1 MPEAFDFS
9 AVEHQYIE
17 MPSGRPLYLSNMQFH
32 LDDIAHCL
40 AHQFRWNGA
49 SSKGVTVAEHSVHVS
64 YLIIEEGGKP
74 FEGLCHD
81 VPEFALGDVAG
92 PWKALMPDYV
102 KLEAFVWR
110 EFVTNGLE
118 QLGISAPELS
128 PDGVS
133 KECRVADWRS
143 LFIEAR
149 EVMPSQ
155 GRGWVGED
163 KYAATDADMMCH
175 FWEPDEAMD
184 RFLNRWHELTWA
196 PITGS
201 PE

>member
-17 MPSGRPLYLSNMQFH
+17 MPSGRHFYLSDMQFN
-32 LDDIAHCL
+32 LEDIAYCL
-40 AHQFRWNGA
+40 AHQGRWNG
-49 SSKGVTVAEHSVHVS
+49 SSTKQISVAEHSVHVS

-74 FEGLCHD
+74 FEGLTHD
-81 VPEFALGDVAG
+81 VPEFALGDVPG
-92 PWKALMPDYV
+92 PWKALLPDYC
-102 KLEAFVWR
+102 KLEAGVWR
-110 EFVTNGLE
+110 EFVTKGLA
-118 QLGISAPELS
+118 QLGVHAPELS

-133 KECRVADWRS
+133 KECKAADWRS

-149 EVMPSQ
+149 EIMPSQ

-175 FWEPDEAMD
+175 FWEPAEAME
-184 RFLNRWHELTWA
+184 RFLLRWDELTWD
-196 PITGS
+196 PIS
-201 PE
+201 END